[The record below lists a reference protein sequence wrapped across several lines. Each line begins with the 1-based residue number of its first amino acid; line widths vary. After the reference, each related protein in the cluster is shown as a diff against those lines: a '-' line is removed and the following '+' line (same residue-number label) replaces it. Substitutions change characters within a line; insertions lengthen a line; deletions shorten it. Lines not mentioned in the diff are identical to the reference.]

1 MRQTE
6 LTGKI
11 NAPNH
16 FFSYAKVRDGIIAVP
31 YFFIQ
36 NYVEYKKYKSVKF
49 VLFIE
54 KIVHL
59 V

>member
-16 FFSYAKVRDGIIAVP
+16 FFSYAKVRDGLIAVP

-36 NYVEYKKYKSVKF
+36 NYVEYKKSNTKV
-49 VLFIE
+49 
-54 KIVHL
+54 
-59 V
+59 